1 MASLMMMRQEN
12 NTHFYKKG
20 NTEGYNIPSEK
31 ALKSKDLNVAEL
43 LGEKLVQN
51 PRDPGYVD
59 LRLFDVYE
67 IVEDYP
73 TQTAQQRKRV
83 IEKIQEKYLA

>member
-20 NTEGYNIPSEK
+20 NNDVYNIPSEK

-43 LGEKLVQN
+43 LGENFVSN
-51 PRDPGYVD
+51 PRDPGYVE
-59 LRLFDVYE
+59 LKLFDVHD

-73 TQTAQQRKRV
+73 TQTAH
-83 IEKIQEKYLA
+83 